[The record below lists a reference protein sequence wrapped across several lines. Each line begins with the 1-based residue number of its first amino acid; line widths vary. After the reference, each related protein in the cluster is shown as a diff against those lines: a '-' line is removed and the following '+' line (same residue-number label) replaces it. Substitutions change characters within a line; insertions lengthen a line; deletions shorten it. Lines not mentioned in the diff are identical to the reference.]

1 MLKLYWPR
9 ITNGLAEENNTLG
22 KFQLGTRKKPA
33 DSAMINEFILNMSR
47 IQQLTIKVQLKDSS
61 ACYDRT
67 IAKKNHTIV
76 KEKERQRRCANFLQ
90 IPLTPPDT
98 IPKYH

>member
-22 KFQLGTRKKPA
+22 IFQLGTWKKPA
-33 DSAMINEFILNMSR
+33 DSAIINEFILNMSR
-47 IQQLTIKVQLKDSS
+47 IQQLTITVQLKDAS

-67 IAKKNHTIV
+67 IAKQNHNA
-76 KEKERQRRCANFLQ
+76 KEGVQTSC
-90 IPLTPPDT
+90 
-98 IPKYH
+98 KYP